1 VGPVSGDD
9 PRGARPLP
17 WVAWLLYGAV
27 LVTGVT
33 YDAAGL
39 SGPDRSPVAGMAFV
53 ALLGALFALEAVDW
67 RRPGPASRRP
77 AIALL
82 GLRMV
87 LIELVNAVDG
97 AGLARALYLLVPFF
111 AYFLLGRRVSVALAG
126 LYLAAAVARASTVSG
141 WYRSPELVSDL
152 LMFGIGLVFAVSMAA
167 VAVEA
172 QASRAAYAGQA
183 ADLAA
188 ASERNRLARDI
199 HDSLGHHLTAI
210 AVQLDKAAAYRD
222 LDPAAA
228 DLAVADARRSASAAL
243 ADVRRSVGALRAG
256 DEAFSLAAA
265 VAALADGVRDGDLAV
280 TVDVTGE
287 EAGYDRAALTALYRA
302 AQEGLTNA
310 RRHAAAGRVAVTVAL
325 GEREARLVVADDGR
339 GFPGDATSESPAGG
353 YGLRGMRERLEP
365 LGAAGRQPGD
375 RRRARR
381 RHPADRA
388 GAPVGDGPGGA
399 VTGDDRPVRVLVV
412 DDQRLIREG
421 ISSLLDLQPG
431 VEVC

>member
-1 VGPVSGDD
+1 VSGGDQQ
-9 PRGARPLP
+9 GARPLP

-33 YDAAGL
+33 YDVAGL
-39 SGPDRSPVAGMAFV
+39 SGPGRSPAAAVAFV

-67 RRPGPASRRP
+67 RRPGPTSRRL
-77 AIALL
+77 AVALL
-82 GLRMV
+82 AARMV

-111 AYFLLGRRVSVALAG
+111 AYFLFGRLIAVALAG
-126 LYLAAAVARASTVSG
+126 FYLAAAVARASAVSG

-167 VAVEA
+167 VAADA
-172 QASRAAYAGQA
+172 QASRVRA
-183 ADLAA
+183 
-188 ASERNRLARDI
+188 ERLRLARDI

-222 LDPAAA
+222 LDPPAA
-228 DLAVADARRSASAAL
+228 DRAVADARRSAASAL

-280 TVDVTGE
+280 TVDVAGE
-287 EAGYDRAALTALYRA
+287 EAGYDPAALTALYRA

-310 RRHAAAGRVAVTVAL
+310 RRHAGAARVSVTVAL

-339 GFPGDATSESPAGG
+339 GLSAGSTAGPAAGG

-365 LGAAGRQPGD
+365 LGGRLEIGAQPGGGT
-375 RRRARR
+375 RLTVTVPRRA
-381 RHPADRA
+381 PAVV
-388 GAPVGDGPGGA
+388 AP
-399 VTGDDRPVRVLVV
+399 
-412 DDQRLIREG
+412 
-421 ISSLLDLQPG
+421 
-431 VEVC
+431 